1 MTNLRGAGVFCHAS
15 YSSLSRRGR
24 GTSFHKDARAAM
36 IQVDSAEPLIS
47 RAASAR
53 LRTAVVR
60 PKLRLFCIAQAG
72 CDAGC
77 FHPWQ
82 DLLLPGE
89 VEVLPL
95 ELPGRGQRFRESP
108 DAFGSI
114 RALVADEI
122 LPKISKLLPRTDF
135 DEGARGCPATME
147 QHHEWTNPP
156 FAIFGHSFGALVA
169 YEICAQI
176 EARARR
182 HDWPWAKPSTLYASG
197 MRAPSLCG
205 PAHDPDVANPTLSTL
220 VDDDA
225 FWTAFERRYGRNPD
239 LAKPEVR
246 AMILPRLRADLAAME
261 TYVRDDGE
269 HPRTSDGDDDGV
281 RSVDLRRGVR
291 RANQPTNPKLTV
303 RTRVIC
309 AEGDDRTPRE
319 LVEPWADHCEPRTLC
334 AFTTVKGVSPANELK
349 GSGYWGTPHR
359 VVLDYPDE
367 LLSFLRADAP
377 TLFRTATL
385 PAESTDPD
393 VNSKEM
399 FAELDRLY
407 GDFTAWDLEYPPVK

>member
-1 MTNLRGAGVFCHAS
+1 
-15 YSSLSRRGR
+15 
-24 GTSFHKDARAAM
+24 M
-36 IQVDSAEPLIS
+36 IQVDAAEPLIS

-60 PKLRLFCIAQAG
+60 PKLRLFCVAQAG

-95 ELPGRGQRFRESP
+95 ELPCRGQRFRESP

-135 DEGARGCPATME
+135 DESKGPATRE
-147 QHHEWTNPP
+147 QHHEWTTPP

-176 EARARR
+176 EARARAR
-182 HDWPWAKPSTLYASG
+182 DWPWAKPSTLYASG
-197 MRAPSLCG
+197 MRAPSLRG
-205 PAHDPDVANPTLSTL
+205 PAHDPDVENPTLSTL
-220 VDDDA
+220 IDDDV
-225 FWTAFERRYGRNPD
+225 FWAAFERRYGRNPD
-239 LAKPEVR
+239 LLKPEVR

-261 TYVRDDGE
+261 TYVVDGRDA
-269 HPRTSDGDDDGV
+269 PRTS
-281 RSVDLRRGVR
+281 SSS
-291 RANQPTNPKLTV
+291 KLTV
-303 RTRVIC
+303 RTRVIR
-309 AEGDDRTPRE
+309 AEGDDRTPRS
-319 LVEPWADHCEPRTLC
+319 LVEPWANHCEPQTLC
-334 AFTTVKGVSPANELK
+334 SFTTVKGVSPANEAS

-367 LLSFLRADAP
+367 LLDFLRADVP

>member
-1 MTNLRGAGVFCHAS
+1 MAES
-15 YSSLSRRGR
+15 DEPSRRGR
-24 GTSFHKDARAAM
+24 FPVITCGESVPSRSGTSFHNDARARAAM

-205 PAHDPDVANPTLSTL
+205 PAHDPDDTNPTLSTL
-220 VDDDA
+220 IDDDV

-239 LAKPEVR
+239 LLKPEVR

-261 TYVRDDGE
+261 TYV
-269 HPRTSDGDDDGV
+269 PS
-281 RSVDLRRGVR
+281 SSSS
-291 RANQPTNPKLTV
+291 KLTV
-303 RTRVIC
+303 RTRVIL
-309 AEGDDRTPRE
+309 AEGDDRTPRS
-319 LVEPWADHCEPRTLC
+319 LVEPWAGHCEPQTLC
-334 AFTTVKGVSPANELK
+334 SFTTVKGVSPANEAS

-367 LLSFLRADAP
+367 LLSFLRDDVP
-377 TLFRTATL
+377 TLFKTATL

-393 VNSKEM
+393 INSKEM

>member
-1 MTNLRGAGVFCHAS
+1 
-15 YSSLSRRGR
+15 
-24 GTSFHKDARAAM
+24 M

-95 ELPGRGQRFRESP
+95 ELPGRGQRFRENP
-108 DAFGSI
+108 GAFGSI

-205 PAHDPDVANPTLSTL
+205 PAHDPDDTNPTLSTL
-220 VDDDA
+220 IDDDV

-239 LAKPEVR
+239 LVKPEVR

-261 TYVRDDGE
+261 TYV
-269 HPRTSDGDDDGV
+269 PS
-281 RSVDLRRGVR
+281 SSSS
-291 RANQPTNPKLTV
+291 KLTV
-303 RTRVIC
+303 RTRVIL
-309 AEGDDRTPRE
+309 AEGDDRTPRS
-319 LVEPWADHCEPRTLC
+319 LVEPWAGHCEPQTLC
-334 AFTTVKGVSPANELK
+334 SFTAVKGVSPANEAS

-367 LLSFLRADAP
+367 LLSFLRDDVP

-393 VNSKEM
+393 INSKEM